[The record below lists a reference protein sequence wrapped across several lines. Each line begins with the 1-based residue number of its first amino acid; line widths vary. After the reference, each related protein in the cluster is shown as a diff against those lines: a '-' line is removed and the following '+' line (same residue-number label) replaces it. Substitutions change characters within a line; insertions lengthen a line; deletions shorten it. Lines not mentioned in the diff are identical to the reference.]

1 MSMVNAAADRKTGAR
16 PFADDTCVDDDDWV
30 GFTEMLGHLIGV
42 AVAVFVPSIA
52 LIALLY
58 HT

>member
-1 MSMVNAAADRKTGAR
+1 MSRISAAADRKPGAM
-16 PFADDTCVDDDDWV
+16 PFADDTCVDDDDWI
-30 GFTEMLGHLIGV
+30 GFNQMLGHLIGV

-52 LIALLY
+52 LIAYLY